1 MTTALQPTA
10 GPQAAGTHTAGT
22 HTAGPEATELQAATE
37 AAFGA
42 DGCLAAARP
51 EYQRRDAQAELAARI
66 AAAIDNGGSL
76 LAEAGTGIGKT
87 FAYLVPA
94 LLARRR
100 VLIAT
105 GTRQLQDQLF
115 QRDVEVVRKAL
126 GVDASVA
133 VLKGRA
139 NYVCPLHLKR
149 NLTDGRFRDR
159 ETPAKLRIIERFAAI
174 DSTGDRAG
182 CTTLSED
189 DPAWMLAT
197 STKDNCLGQE
207 CPEVRQCPL
216 MKARQKAQRADLLVV
231 NHHLFCAD
239 LALKEDA
246 IGDFLPRADIFIF
259 DEAHQLPDIA
269 TDFFGESV
277 STRQLVELGR
287 DCLRAG
293 LTDAPGAADWREL
306 SAGLETAARRL
317 RLALPEQALRLGA
330 EQLLGLAP
338 GPDGTLDEAV
348 QSVIGALNGAAATL
362 RTQEE
367 RSPDIARGA
376 LRAEELA
383 IRATQ
388 WWSQLEA
395 AAQPHG
401 LSGID
406 SIIWAQTTPNH
417 AALKSTPLS
426 VAQRLAE
433 QRQLLGGSWI
443 FVSATLAV
451 GDSLGHFARAVGMPE
466 AEQAI
471 LPSPFDYPR
480 QAGLW
485 VVDQAGPV
493 AAPDFPNRV
502 ARQVWPLV
510 EANRGRAFVL
520 CTTLRAVRVIADELR
535 ALAGADLVV
544 LTQGDAPRHELLQRF
559 RKAAAAV
566 LVGAAGFW
574 EGVDV
579 VGDQLSL
586 VVIDKLPFAPP
597 DDPVLRA
604 RSHAIE
610 AAGGNS
616 FGELSLPA
624 AAMSLKQGAG
634 RLIRSEQDRG
644 LLVICDARLT
654 SRRYG
659 RQLLASIPPF
669 RRVGSLQEALACL
682 PA

>member
-1 MTTALQPTA
+1 MPTD
-10 GPQAAGTHTAGT
+10 
-22 HTAGPEATELQAATE
+22 LQAATD
-37 AAFGA
+37 AAFGST
-42 DGCLAAARP
+42 GCLAAARP
-51 EYQRRDAQAELAARI
+51 DYQRRDAQAELALRI
-66 AAAIDNGGSL
+66 AAAIDHGGSL

-149 NLTDGRFRDR
+149 NLADGRFRDR
-159 ETPAKLRIIERFAAI
+159 DAPAKLRVIERFAAT
-174 DSTGDRAG
+174 DTSGDRAG
-182 CTTLSED
+182 CTALSED
-189 DPAWMLAT
+189 DPVWMLAT
-197 STKDNCLGQE
+197 STRDNCLGQE
-207 CPEVRQCPL
+207 CPELRQCPL
-216 MKARQKAQRADLLVV
+216 MKARHKAQRADVLVV

-239 LALKEDA
+239 LALKEEA
-246 IGDFLPRADIFIF
+246 IGDFLPCADIFIF

-277 STRQLVELGR
+277 STRQLVELSR
-287 DCLRAG
+287 DSLRAG
-293 LTDAPGAADWREL
+293 LTDAPGAADWRAVA
-306 SAGLETAARRL
+306 AGLETAARRL
-317 RLALPEQALRLGA
+317 RLALPEQAVRLGA

-338 GPDGTLDEAV
+338 GPDGSLEEAL
-348 QSVIGALNGAAATL
+348 QSVTGALAGAAAAL
-362 RTQEE
+362 RSQEE
-367 RSPDIARGA
+367 RSPDIARCA

-383 IRATQ
+383 LRAEA
-388 WWSQLEA
+388 WWAQLQAMQPQAMQPQTTAQTPAE
-395 AAQPHG
+395 AQPHAG
-401 LSGID
+401 AQPQATA
-406 SIIWAQTTPNH
+406 SIVWAQTTPNH

-451 GDSLGHFARAVGMPE
+451 GGSLQHFAKAVGMPD

-485 VVDQAGPV
+485 VADEAGPV

-502 ARQVWPLV
+502 ARRIWPLI
-510 EANRGRAFVL
+510 EANKGRAFVL
-520 CTTLRAVRVIADELR
+520 CTTLRAVRIIADEMR
-535 ALAGADLVV
+535 ILAAEDLLV

-559 RKAAAAV
+559 RRARAAV

-604 RSHAIE
+604 RSRAIE

-644 LLVICDARLT
+644 LLVICDGRLT
-654 SRRYG
+654 SRSYG

-669 RRVGSLQEALACL
+669 RRVASLQEALGCL

>member
-1 MTTALQPTA
+1 MT
-10 GPQAAGTHTAGT
+10 
-22 HTAGPEATELQAATE
+22 TELQAATD
-37 AAFGA
+37 AAFGSA
-42 DGCLAAARP
+42 GCLAAARP
-51 EYQRRDAQAELAARI
+51 DYQRREAQAELAARI
-66 AAAIDNGGSL
+66 AAAIDSGGSL

-133 VLKGRA
+133 ILKGRA
-139 NYVCPLHLKR
+139 NYVCPLHLAR

-159 ETPAKLRIIERFAAI
+159 DTPRKLRIIERFAAI
-174 DSTGDRAG
+174 DSVGDRAG
-182 CTTLSED
+182 CAELSED
-189 DPAWMLAT
+189 DAAWALAT

-207 CPEVRQCPL
+207 CPQVRQCPL
-216 MKARQKAQRADLLVV
+216 MKARQKAQRADVLVV

-287 DCLRAG
+287 DSLRAG
-293 LTDAPGAADWREL
+293 LADAPGAADWRAL
-306 SAGLETAARRL
+306 FAGLENAARRL
-317 RLALPEQALRLGA
+317 RLALPEQAVRLGA
-330 EQLLGLAP
+330 EQLLGLPP
-338 GPDGTLDEAV
+338 GPDGSLEEALG
-348 QSVIGALNGAAATL
+348 SIAGALQAAAAAL
-362 RTQEE
+362 RAQEE
-367 RSPDIARGA
+367 RSLDLARCA
-376 LRAEELA
+376 LRAEALGL
-383 IRATQ
+383 R
-388 WWSQLEA
+388 A
-395 AAQPHG
+395 AAWWTQLQAAADPQAG
-401 LSGID
+401 VAAD

-426 VAQRLAE
+426 VAQRLAA
-433 QRQLLGGSWI
+433 QRQLLGGPWI

-451 GDSLGHFARAVGMPE
+451 GGSLQHFARAVGMPD

-485 VVDQAGPV
+485 VADQAGPV

-502 ARQVWPLV
+502 ARRIWPLIA
-510 EANRGRAFVL
+510 ANKGRAFVL
-520 CTTLRAVRVIADELR
+520 CTTLRAVRIIADEIR
-535 ALAGADLVV
+535 ALAAADLMV

-559 RKAAAAV
+559 RQAPAAV

-604 RSHAIE
+604 RSRAIE

-644 LLVICDARLT
+644 LLVICDNRLT
-654 SRRYG
+654 SRSYG
-659 RQLLASIPPF
+659 RQLLASMPPF
-669 RRVGSLQEALACL
+669 RRVESLQEALDCL
-682 PA
+682 PG

>member
-1 MTTALQPTA
+1 MVT
-10 GPQAAGTHTAGT
+10 GVAGT
-22 HTAGPEATELQAATE
+22 PEVDSKAAESALQAATV
-37 AAFGA
+37 AAFGPA
-42 DGCLAAARP
+42 GALAAARTD
-51 EYQRRDAQAELAARI
+51 YQRRDAQAELARRI
-66 AAAIDNGGSL
+66 AIAIDTGGSL

-94 LLARRR
+94 LLARQK

-115 QRDVEVVRKAL
+115 QRDVGVVRQAL
-126 GVDASVA
+126 GIDVTAA

-149 NLTDGRFRDR
+149 NLADGRFRDR
-159 ETPAKLRIIERFAAI
+159 SAPGKLRTIERFART
-174 DSTGDRAG
+174 DQTGDRAA
-182 CTTLSED
+182 CIELSED
-189 DPAWMLAT
+189 DPVWALAT

-216 MKARQKAQRADLLVV
+216 MKARQKAQRADVLVI

-269 TDFFGESV
+269 TDFFGDSV
-277 STRQLVELGR
+277 STRQLVDLGR

-293 LTDAPGAADWREL
+293 LTDAAGAADWRALAASMEM
-306 SAGLETAARRL
+306 AARRL
-317 RLALPEQALRLGA
+317 RLALPEQSVRLGA
-330 EQLLGLAP
+330 DQLLALAP
-338 GPDGTLDEAV
+338 GPDGDLPEAV
-348 QSVIGALNGAAATL
+348 RAAMSALNTAAATL
-362 RTQEE
+362 QSQQE
-367 RSPDIARGA
+367 RSIDLARCG
-376 LRAEELA
+376 LRAQELA
-383 IRATQ
+383 TRSGEWLVQLDAAGQPFSPATM
-388 WWSQLEA
+388 
-395 AAQPHG
+395 P
-401 LSGID
+401 

-451 GDSLGHFARAVGMPE
+451 GGSLAHFARSVGMPE
-466 AEQAI
+466 ADQAI
-471 LPSPFDYPR
+471 LPSPFDYQR

-485 VVDQAGPV
+485 VADKVGMAS
-493 AAPDFPNRV
+493 APDFPNRV
-502 ARQVWPLV
+502 ARRIWPLI
-510 EANRGRAFVL
+510 EKNGGRAFVL
-520 CTTLRAVRVIADELR
+520 CTTLRAVRIIADELAR
-535 ALAGADLVV
+535 LAGSKLLV

-559 RKAAAAV
+559 RNAAAAV

-604 RSHAIE
+604 RSRAIE
-610 AAGGNS
+610 ATGGNS

-624 AAMSLKQGAG
+624 AAMALKQGAG

-644 LLVICDARLT
+644 LLVICDERLG
-654 SRRYG
+654 SRSYG
-659 RQLLASIPPF
+659 KQLLASIPPF
-669 RRVGSLQEALACL
+669 RRVATVDDAMDCL
-682 PA
+682 PR

>member
-1 MTTALQPTA
+1 MPEPEETA
-10 GPQAAGTHTAGT
+10 
-22 HTAGPEATELQAATE
+22 LQAATD
-37 AAFGA
+37 AAFGPGGA
-42 DGCLAAARP
+42 LAAARP
-51 EYQRRDAQAELAARI
+51 EYQRRDAQVQLAAHI
-66 AAAIDNGGSL
+66 AVAIDTGGSL

-115 QRDVEVVRKAL
+115 QRDVGVVRKAL
-126 GVDASVA
+126 GVDVSAA
-133 VLKGRA
+133 ILKGRA

-149 NLTDGRFRDR
+149 NLEDGRFRDR
-159 ETPAKLRIIERFAAI
+159 NAPAKLRIIERFARS
-174 DSTGDRAG
+174 DQTGDRAA
-182 CTTLSED
+182 CTELSED
-189 DPAWMLAT
+189 DPVWMLAT

-207 CPEVRQCPL
+207 CPELRLCPL
-216 MKARQKAQRADLLVV
+216 MKARQKAQRADVLIV

-269 TDFFGESV
+269 TDFFGDSV
-277 STRQLVELGR
+277 STRQLIDLSR

-293 LTDAPGAADWREL
+293 LMDAAGAADWRAL
-306 SAGLETAARRL
+306 AGALEMAARRL
-317 RLALPEQALRLGA
+317 RLALPEQPVRLGA
-330 EQLLGLAP
+330 DQLLALAP
-338 GPDGTLDEAV
+338 GPDGSLREAVQAGIGALDEA
-348 QSVIGALNGAAATL
+348 AKTL
-362 RTQEE
+362 RGQQE
-367 RSPDIARGA
+367 RSLDIARCA
-376 LRAEELA
+376 LRAEEISL
-383 IRATQ
+383 RAGEWLTQ
-388 WWSQLEA
+388 LDA

-401 LSGID
+401 LATMA
-406 SIIWAQTTPNH
+406 SIIWAQTTSNH
-417 AALKSTPLS
+417 AALKATPLS

-433 QRQLLGGSWI
+433 QRELLGGSWI

-451 GDSLGHFARAVGMPE
+451 GDSLEHFARAVGMPQ
-466 AEQAI
+466 AAQAI
-471 LPSPFDYPR
+471 LPSPFDYQR

-485 VVDQAGPV
+485 VADQVGSV
-493 AAPDFPNRV
+493 SAPDFPNRV
-502 ARQVWPLV
+502 ARRIWPLI
-510 EANRGRAFVL
+510 ERNKGRAFVL
-520 CTTLRAVRVIADELR
+520 CTTLRAVRIIAEELLP
-535 ALAGADLVV
+535 LAGSDLLV

-559 RKAAAAV
+559 RNAPAAV

-604 RSHAIE
+604 RSRAVE
-610 AAGGNS
+610 SAGGNP

-644 LLVICDARLT
+644 LLVICDERLG
-654 SRRYG
+654 SRSYG

-669 RRVGSLQEALACL
+669 RRVASLQDALACL
-682 PA
+682 PQ

>member
-1 MTTALQPTA
+1 MARGRVLVDTP
-10 GPQAAGTHTAGT
+10 GPSPASA
-22 HTAGPEATELQAATE
+22 LQAATVD
-37 AAFGA
+37 AFEPAGT
-42 DGCLAAARP
+42 LAAARP
-51 EYQRRDAQAELAARI
+51 DYQRRDAQAELALRI
-66 AAAIDNGGSL
+66 AIAIDREGSL

-115 QRDVEVVRKAL
+115 QRDIDVVRNAL
-126 GVDASVA
+126 GVDVSTA

-139 NYVCPLHLKR
+139 NYVCPLHLER
-149 NLTDGRFRDR
+149 NLADGRFRDR
-159 ETPAKLRIIERFAAI
+159 TAPAKLRIIDRFA
-174 DSTGDRAG
+174 STDPVGDRAG
-182 CTTLSED
+182 CTGLSED
-189 DPAWMLAT
+189 DPVWALAT

-207 CPEVRQCPL
+207 CSELRRCPL
-216 MKARQKAQRADLLVV
+216 MKARQKAQRADVLVV

-246 IGDFLPRADIFIF
+246 IGDFLPKADIFIF

-277 STRQLVELGR
+277 STRQLVDLRR

-293 LTDAPGAADWREL
+293 LTDAADAADWRAL
-306 SAGLETAARRL
+306 AGSIDLAAKRL
-317 RLALPEQALRLGA
+317 RLALPEQSVRLGA
-330 EQLLGLAP
+330 EQLLDLPP
-338 GPDGTLDEAV
+338 GPDGDLHEAV
-348 QSVIGALNGAAATL
+348 QSVSAALLAAATL
-362 RTQEE
+362 LKGQQE
-367 RSPDIARGA
+367 RSLDLARCA
-376 LRAEELA
+376 VRAEELA
-383 IRATQ
+383 MRSADWLAQLDAAGQTEAGAAT
-388 WWSQLEA
+388 S
-395 AAQPHG
+395 
-401 LSGID
+401 

-417 AALKSTPLS
+417 AALRSTPLS
-426 VAQRLAE
+426 VAQRLSE

-451 GDSLGHFARAVGMPE
+451 GGSLAHFAKAVGMPD
-466 AEQAI
+466 AEQAV

-485 VVDQAGPV
+485 VADQVGTAS
-493 AAPDFPNRV
+493 APDFPNRV
-502 ARQVWPLV
+502 ARRIWPLI
-510 EANRGRAFVL
+510 ERNGGRAFVL
-520 CTTLRAVRVIADELR
+520 CTTLRAMRIIADELLP
-535 ALAGADLVV
+535 LAGSKLLV

-559 RKAAAAV
+559 RAASAAV

-604 RSHAIE
+604 RSRAIE
-610 AAGGNS
+610 AAGGNP

-624 AAMSLKQGAG
+624 AAMALKQGAG

-644 LLVICDARLT
+644 LLVICDERLGNR
-654 SRRYG
+654 SYG

-669 RRVGSLQEALACL
+669 RRVDSVDAAMACL
-682 PA
+682 PG

>member
-1 MTTALQPTA
+1 MVKGDDAGVATADVTALQ
-10 GPQAAGTHTAGT
+10 
-22 HTAGPEATELQAATE
+22 EATD
-37 AAFGA
+37 AAFRAGGA
-42 DGCLAAARP
+42 LAVARSD
-51 EYQRRDAQAELAARI
+51 YQRRDAQAELAARI
-66 AAAIDNGGSL
+66 AVAIDTGGSL

-115 QRDVEVVRKAL
+115 QRDVGVVRRAL
-126 GVDASVA
+126 GVDASAA

-149 NLTDGRFRDR
+149 NLADGRFRDR
-159 ETPAKLRIIERFAAI
+159 GAPAKLRIIERFAAG
-174 DSTGDRAG
+174 DQTGDRAA
-182 CTTLSED
+182 CTELSED
-189 DPAWMLAT
+189 DPVWALAT

-207 CPEVRQCPL
+207 CPELRQCPL
-216 MKARQKAQRADLLVV
+216 MKARQKAQRADVLIV

-269 TDFFGESV
+269 TEFFGDSV
-277 STRQLVELGR
+277 STRQLVDLSR

-293 LTDAPGAADWREL
+293 LTDAAGAADWRGVAASIEM
-306 SAGLETAARRL
+306 SARRL
-317 RLALPEQALRLGA
+317 RLALPEQPVRLGA
-330 EQLLGLAP
+330 EQLLDLAP
-338 GPDGTLDEAV
+338 GPEGSLLEAV
-348 QSVIGALNGAAATL
+348 QDVAATL
-362 RTQEE
+362 DTAGKALQAQQE
-367 RSPDIARGA
+367 RSLDLARCA
-376 LRAEELA
+376 LRAEEICL
-383 IRATQ
+383 RAAG
-388 WWSQLEA
+388 WSAQLEA
-395 AAQPHG
+395 AAHG
-401 LSGID
+401 LAAPS
-406 SIIWAQTTPNH
+406 SIVWAQTTSNH
-417 AALKSTPLS
+417 AVLKSTPLS
-426 VAQRLAE
+426 VAERLAE

-443 FVSATLAV
+443 FLSATLAV
-451 GDSLGHFARAVGMPE
+451 GPSLQHFARAVGLPE

-471 LPSPFDYPR
+471 LPSPFDYSR

-485 VVDQAGPV
+485 VADQVGPV
-493 AAPDFPNRV
+493 SAPDFPNRV
-502 ARQVWPLV
+502 ARRIWPLIQS
-510 EANRGRAFVL
+510 NQGRAFVL
-520 CTTLRAVRVIADELR
+520 CTTLRAVRIIADELLP
-535 ALAGADLVV
+535 LAGNGLLV

-559 RKAAAAV
+559 RNAKAAV

-604 RSHAIE
+604 RSRAVE

-616 FGELSLPA
+616 FAELSLPA
-624 AAMSLKQGAG
+624 AAMALKQGAG
-634 RLIRSEQDRG
+634 RLIRSELDRG
-644 LLVICDARLT
+644 LLVICDERLS
-654 SRRYG
+654 SRSYG

-669 RRVGSLQEALACL
+669 RRVSSLQDALACL
-682 PA
+682 PR

>member
-1 MTTALQPTA
+1 M
-10 GPQAAGTHTAGT
+10 GTS
-22 HTAGPEATELQAATE
+22 PLQAAT
-37 AAFGA
+37 ADAFGPA
-42 DGCLAAARP
+42 GALAAARP
-51 EYQRRDAQAELAARI
+51 EYQRRDAQAELARRI
-66 AAAIDNGGSL
+66 AIAIDTGGSL

-115 QRDVEVVRKAL
+115 QRDMGMVRQAL
-126 GVDASVA
+126 GIEATTA

-149 NLTDGRFRDR
+149 NLEDGRFRDR
-159 ETPAKLRIIERFAAI
+159 AAPSKLRIIERFART
-174 DSTGDRAG
+174 DQVGDRAA
-182 CTTLSED
+182 CTELSED
-189 DPAWMLAT
+189 DPVWALAT

-207 CPEVRQCPL
+207 CPELRQCPL
-216 MKARQKAQRADLLVV
+216 MKARQKAQRADVLVV

-269 TDFFGESV
+269 TDFFGDSV
-277 STRQLVELGR
+277 STRQLVDLRR

-293 LTDAPGAADWREL
+293 LTDAPGTADWREL
-306 SAGLETAARRL
+306 AASIDMAAKRL
-317 RLALPEQALRLGA
+317 RLALPEQSVRLGA
-330 EQLLGLAP
+330 EQLLALPP
-338 GPDGTLDEAV
+338 GPDGDLREAV
-348 QSVIGALNGAAATL
+348 QAVMSALRTATATL
-362 RTQEE
+362 QSQQE
-367 RSPDIARGA
+367 RSIDLARCGA
-376 LRAEELA
+376 RAEEMATRCTAWLA
-383 IRATQ
+383 LLDAAGQ
-388 WWSQLEA
+388 AADA
-395 AAQPHG
+395 AAAA
-401 LSGID
+401 

-433 QRQLLGGSWI
+433 QRELLGGSWI

-451 GDSLGHFARAVGMPE
+451 GGSLGHFAKAVGMPD
-466 AEQAI
+466 ADQAV

-485 VVDQAGPV
+485 VADQVGTAS
-493 AAPDFPNRV
+493 APDFPNRV
-502 ARQVWPLV
+502 ARRIWPLI
-510 EANRGRAFVL
+510 ESNGGRAFVL
-520 CTTLRAVRVIADELR
+520 CTTLRAMRIIADELLP
-535 ALAGADLVV
+535 LAGSKLLV

-559 RKAAAAV
+559 RSATAAV

-604 RSHAIE
+604 RSRAIE

-624 AAMSLKQGAG
+624 AAMALKQGAG

-644 LLVICDARLT
+644 LLVICDERLG
-654 SRRYG
+654 SRSYG
-659 RQLLASIPPF
+659 KQLLASIPPF
-669 RRVGSLQEALACL
+669 RRVDSVDAAIACL
-682 PA
+682 PR

>member
-1 MTTALQPTA
+1 
-10 GPQAAGTHTAGT
+10 
-22 HTAGPEATELQAATE
+22 
-37 AAFGA
+37 
-42 DGCLAAARP
+42 
-51 EYQRRDAQAELAARI
+51 
-66 AAAIDNGGSL
+66 
-76 LAEAGTGIGKT
+76 
-87 FAYLVPA
+87 VPA
-94 LLARRR
+94 LLARKR

-115 QRDVEVVRKAL
+115 QRDIGLVRQAL
-126 GVDASVA
+126 GIDVTAA

-159 ETPAKLRIIERFAAI
+159 STPGKLRIIERFART
-174 DSTGDRAG
+174 DQTGDRAA
-182 CTTLSED
+182 CSDLSED
-189 DPAWMLAT
+189 DPVWTLAT

-216 MKARQKAQRADLLVV
+216 MKARQKAQRADVLVV

-239 LALKEDA
+239 LALKEEA
-246 IGDFLPRADIFIF
+246 IGDFLPRADVFIF

-269 TDFFGESV
+269 TEFFGESV

-293 LTDAPGAADWREL
+293 LTDAAGAADWREL
-306 SAGLETAARRL
+306 AGSIEMAARRV
-317 RLALPEQALRLGA
+317 RLALPEQSVRLGA
-330 EQLLGLAP
+330 DQLLALAP
-338 GPDGTLDEAV
+338 GPDGDLPQAV
-348 QSVIGALNGAAATL
+348 RSTTSALNAAAATL
-362 RTQEE
+362 QSQQE
-367 RSPDIARGA
+367 RSIDLARCA
-376 LRAEELA
+376 LRAQEMAARSEEWLGQLDA
-383 IRATQ
+383 AGRPDGPAAT
-388 WWSQLEA
+388 
-395 AAQPHG
+395 P
-401 LSGID
+401 

-433 QRQLLGGSWI
+433 QRQLLGGSWV

-451 GDSLGHFARAVGMPE
+451 GGSLGHFARAVGMPE
-466 AEQAI
+466 ADQAI
-471 LPSPFDYPR
+471 LPSPFDYQR

-485 VVDQAGPV
+485 VADKIGTVS
-493 AAPDFPNRV
+493 APDFPNRV
-502 ARQVWPLV
+502 ARRIWPLI
-510 EANRGRAFVL
+510 EKNGGRAFVL
-520 CTTLRAVRVIADELR
+520 CTTLRAVRIIADELLS
-535 ALAGADLVV
+535 LAGSKLLV

-559 RKAAAAV
+559 RNASAAV

-597 DDPVLRA
+597 DDPVVRA
-604 RSHAIE
+604 RSRAIE

-624 AAMSLKQGAG
+624 AAMALKQGAG
-634 RLIRSEQDRG
+634 RLIRSERDRG
-644 LLVICDARLT
+644 LLVICDERLG
-654 SRRYG
+654 SRSYG

-669 RRVGSLQEALACL
+669 RRVESVDDAMGCL
-682 PA
+682 PQ